1 MRYVI
6 KFSKEG
12 MLKYTSHLDMI
23 RFFKRVFNRA
33 DILLMYSQGFNPHPK
48 MTFAQPLSLGYTGI
62 GEIIEIE
69 TKEDIEPLNMKN
81 RLNEQMPPGMK
92 ILSCDYLREEEK
104 GIAGRIEMA
113 QYQITI
119 DQPLNII
126 QDDIERFLKE
136 DTIVVLKKQKK
147 KKGKK
152 RPMKEVNIRSMI
164 RDLSMEIIDNKYIM
178 LTDLDCGSLSNLNP
192 DLLIQGM
199 ENYFNF
205 KIDPENVEIQRNFL
219 K

>member
-1 MRYVI
+1 MRYAI

-33 DILLMYSQGFNPHPK
+33 NILLMYSQGFNPHPK

-62 GEIIEIE
+62 IEIIEIE
-69 TKEDIEPLNMKN
+69 TKEDIKPEDMHE

-92 ILSCDYLREEEK
+92 ILSCEYLSEEDK
-104 GIAGRIEMA
+104 GIAGRITQA
-113 QYQITI
+113 QYRITI
-119 DQPLNII
+119 DQDLGISKE
-126 QDDIERFLKE
+126 DIDRFLKE

-147 KKGKK
+147 KKGKP
-152 RPMKEVNIRSMI
+152 RGMKEVNIRSKI
-164 RDLSMEIIDNKYIM
+164 RSLSMEIVDDKYVM
-178 LTDLDCGSLSNLNP
+178 LTDLDCGSESNLNP
-192 DLLIQGM
+192 DLLLQGM
-199 ENYFNF
+199 ENYFKF
-205 KIDPENVEIQRNFL
+205 KIDHENVEIQRNFL